1 MVTTKPT
8 LYPTAV
14 DVKTAAECISYRYM
28 SGQYLIAFTSIILC
42 GQCCLWYYNEAKL
55 CVKFSHE
62 NDQKLS
68 SLNAINVVNFITF

>member
-1 MVTTKPT
+1 
-8 LYPTAV
+8 
-14 DVKTAAECISYRYM
+14 M